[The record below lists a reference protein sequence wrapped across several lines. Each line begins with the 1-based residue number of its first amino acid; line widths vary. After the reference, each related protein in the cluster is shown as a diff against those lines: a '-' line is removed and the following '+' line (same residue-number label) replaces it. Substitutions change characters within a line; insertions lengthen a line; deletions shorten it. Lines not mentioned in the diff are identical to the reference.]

1 MDYTWEKI
9 KEIFTEGLEL
19 EGDERVRYIKKAC
32 KGDKKLLEEVQSL
45 LDAHEKSGAL
55 DQTMSEIRF
64 TAISD
69 AKIDHMKGE
78 IIGNYR
84 IIKELGHG
92 GMGSVFLAE
101 RADGEFKQQV
111 ALKLLRNAF
120 ANDEQVQRF
129 KSERQILASLNHDHI
144 ARLLDGGV
152 THYGQPFYVMEY
164 VQGTPI
170 DNYCRDHDLGI
181 KERLNLFLDICSA
194 VQYAHNKL
202 VVHRDLKPANIL
214 VTNDGRVKLLDFGIA
229 KVLGEESDDENTVP
243 LTRPGLLPLTPTYA
257 SPEQIRGELIT
268 TASDIYQL
276 GIVLYELLTG
286 GRPFEL
292 KGKTPG
298 QIEKIICEDQPARP
312 STVDHKAAK
321 HSGKKDQSKTGQSFE
336 KHQNR
341 WKNRLKG
348 DLDTITLMALRKE
361 PERRYNSAE
370 QFSADIK
377 NHLTGRPVAAYSD
390 SKLYRTKKF
399 ISRHKAGTASSAII
413 LLLIIVYAITVTH
426 HSHQTQ
432 AALDQAREEA
442 EKSEQVVNFM
452 LGMFEAGE
460 PRLEQGDQVTAR
472 ELLDRGL
479 EEANMLDNQPELQA
493 NMFNVIGRVYTGLGQ
508 YNSAA
513 EVLEEAVEIQRHNS
527 DDDIQTVRYLTD
539 LAVAYTRLGKFER
552 AYSIHSE
559 ALDLV
564 KQQYGT
570 DHPEVAKTM
579 LAMSSWIP
587 VTGIAEAE
595 NLRKEA
601 LRIRREFYG
610 NNHVLTADALM
621 QAGKIERSNANPFRA
636 IEYFIEALEIRKE
649 VLGPEHPDVAE
660 SLTFLG
666 DLYNLYE
673 IDPDRSE
680 RYYREA
686 LRILEDIHGFNS
698 HRLLHALTGLASLLI
713 EKEEYEES
721 MELYSRNLEIRKT
734 VFGDSHPA
742 TAEGYGH
749 MGSALKKVGELD
761 SAAHYNRKSLELWKE
776 LLGPDHVT
784 ISGASVSL
792 ANTLTEMK
800 RFEEAESLLERA
812 LEIQEAY
819 YGEHSGALV
828 RGSLAK
834 MYKQMGKYHKAIE
847 QYKKAI
853 SIMEYHNAEDHYD
866 TNRLERELEELL
878 TVTDL

>member
-1 MDYTWEKI
+1 MDYKWKKI
-9 KEIFTEGLEL
+9 KEIFTKALEL
-19 EGDERVRYIKKAC
+19 QWDERDRFILDVC
-32 KGDKKLLEEVQSL
+32 GDDKELMEEVLSL
-45 LDAHEKSGAL
+45 IEAHEQTGAL
-55 DQTMSEIRF
+55 DRSMEEIRF
-64 TAISD
+64 TAISN
-69 AKIDHMKGE
+69 ARTEHMKGE
-78 IIGNYR
+78 VIGNYR

-101 RADGEFKQQV
+101 RADGEYEQQV
-111 ALKLLRNAF
+111 ALKLHRNAF
-120 ANDEQVQRF
+120 ANEEQVQRF

-152 THYGQPFYVMEY
+152 TQNGQPFYVMEY
-164 VQGTPI
+164 VDGTPI
-170 DNYCRDHDLGI
+170 DTYCRKHNLGI
-181 KERLNLFLDICSA
+181 KERLTLFLDICSA

-202 VVHRDLKPANIL
+202 VVHRDLKPSNIL

-229 KVLGEESDDENTVP
+229 KVLSDDERSAP

-257 SPEQIRGELIT
+257 SPEQIRGETIS

-276 GIVLYELLTG
+276 GVVLFELLTG
-286 GRPFEL
+286 CRPFDL
-292 KGKTPG
+292 KGKSPG
-298 QIEKIICEDQPARP
+298 QIENIVCETQPSHP
-312 STVDHKAAK
+312 SSALLSENTA
-321 HSGKKDQSKTGQSFE
+321 SGKKE
-336 KHQNR
+336 KPQKG
-341 WKNRLKG
+341 WEKRLKG

-377 NHLTGRPVAAYSD
+377 NHLEGRPVTAYSD
-390 SKLYRTKKF
+390 SRLYRTRKF
-399 ISRHKAGTASSAII
+399 IGRHKAGTVSSAII

-432 AALDQAREEA
+432 AALDKAQEEA
-442 EKSEQVVNFM
+442 EKSEQVVDFM

-493 NMFNVIGRVYTGLGQ
+493 NMFNVIGRVYIGLGQ

-513 EVLEEAVEIQRHNS
+513 EVLVEAVEIQRHKS
-527 DDDIQTVRYLTD
+527 DDDIQIAKYLTD
-539 LAVAYTRLGKFER
+539 LAVAYTRLGRYER
-552 AYSIHSE
+552 AYSTHSE

-564 KQQYGT
+564 TQHYGK

-579 LAMSSWIP
+579 LAMSAWIP
-587 VTGIAEAE
+587 VTGIEEAA

-610 NNHVLTADALM
+610 NNHALTADALM
-621 QAGKIERSNANPFRA
+621 QAGKIERSGANPFRA
-636 IEYFIEALEIRKE
+636 IEYFVEALEIRKE

-666 DLYNLYE
+666 DLYKLYE
-673 IDPDRSE
+673 IDPDQSE
-680 RYYREA
+680 RYYRET

-698 HRLLHALTGLASLLI
+698 SELLHVLTGLASLLM

-721 MELYSRNLEIRKT
+721 LELYSRNFEIRKT

-812 LEIQEAY
+812 LEIQEVY

-834 MYKQMGKYHKAIE
+834 MYKQMGKYHKSIE
-847 QYKKAI
+847 QYKAAI

-866 TNRLERELEELL
+866 TKRLERELEELL